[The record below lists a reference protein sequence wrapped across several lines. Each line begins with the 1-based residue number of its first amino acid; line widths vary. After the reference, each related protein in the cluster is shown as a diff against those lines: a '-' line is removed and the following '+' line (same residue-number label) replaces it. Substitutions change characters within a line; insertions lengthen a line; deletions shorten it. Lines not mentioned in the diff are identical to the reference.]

1 VAPSVGLFS
10 KLTTKPTK
18 PSKPTEKNEYLTVK
32 FNQSILFA
40 RKSVVSFISGAYLV
54 HNKKM
59 NVHIIDSSSK
69 SDEEM
74 SNTTAKVMSNV

>member
-1 VAPSVGLFS
+1 M
-10 KLTTKPTK
+10 TI
-18 PSKPTEKNEYLTVK
+18 YLIVT

-59 NVHIIDSSSK
+59 NVHIIDRNNESE
-69 SDEEM
+69 EEM
-74 SNTTAKVMSNV
+74 SNTTAKVM